1 MSNMSKSTKGL
12 RLRQLDKELL
22 CYKGLPVLNGSCI
35 REIREAL
42 GMSSTQLAQ
51 RMGVHQST
59 VIRMEESEKDETI
72 SIDTLNR
79 AARALGCRLVYALVP
94 ETSLAQTI
102 RDQAQHKAITET
114 GSVFHSMGLEQ
125 QSTEKESKEE
135 LIEEL
140 TQKFI
145 QKGGRQL
152 WT

>member
-1 MSNMSKSTKGL
+1 MTKSTTAL
-12 RLRQLDKELL
+12 RLRQLDKELS
-22 CYKGLPVLNGSCI
+22 CYKDLPALNGGCI
-35 REIREAL
+35 REIRQAL

-79 AARALGCRLVYALVP
+79 AARALGCKLLYALVP
-94 ETSLAQTI
+94 ETSLAQII
-102 RDQAQHKAITET
+102 RDQAQCKAIAET